1 MENNSTN
8 EGAEDGEAIVFPS
21 DIDIEVDGDTKEVIK
36 KLTMKEK
43 FNDNERKKI
52 LIISFSLMIS
62 LSPGLGTGLEVYLHH
77 KL

>member
-1 MENNSTN
+1 
-8 EGAEDGEAIVFPS
+8 
-21 DIDIEVDGDTKEVIK
+21 
-36 KLTMKEK
+36 MKEK

-77 KL
+77 NTKKSLGNDPFIFRSKFSQYGRITVSDLIFEDGQDSKKDE